1 MSPLL
6 LFIIILAYFS
16 LLMLISYF
24 ASRHIR
30 DTTFFDGDRA
40 SPWFLVAFGMI
51 GSGISAVSLVSIPGN
66 VGNNNLY
73 YFQFILGT
81 IAGYLF
87 IAFVLTPIYY
97 RLKLVSIYTYL
108 KIRFGETTYKTGS
121 IFFLVSQSFGAAL
134 RLLISIKI
142 LQYAF
147 FDALHIPF
155 YITILVVLVL
165 IWLYTNK
172 SGIKTIV
179 WTDALQSLFLI
190 TVIVISIITIKQSL
204 NLSFSGMLSAI
215 AEHPYSKVFDW
226 ELHSGSNFYK
236 QFISGL
242 LITVAL
248 VGLDQSMMQKTLTV
262 SNAKGARKNV
272 LTFSFFIAFAQTLFL
287 ALGVLIYIYAERNGV
302 TLLREN
308 GLLVKTDELYP
319 LLTLNH
325 FGKIGAVAFLIGVI
339 ASTFASIDSCI
350 AALTTAFSYDFM
362 DIENRPHDEKKR
374 IKNRVLIGVNIV
386 MLIIVISFWNSKGAI
401 INTIFKIAG
410 YTYGPLLGLYMTGL
424 FSKIR
429 FKERWVPV
437 ACVSAALITWL
448 LNGCFISSFGFD
460 FGFMNIFVNALLTII
475 FLYIIKETPDPAF
488 PPSAS
493 SGQAHGGR

>member
-1 MSPLL
+1 MV
-6 LFIIILAYFS
+6 
-16 LLMLISYF
+16 ISHF

-81 IAGYLF
+81 IVGYLF

-97 RLKLVSIYTYL
+97 KLKLVSIYTYL
-108 KIRFGETTYKTGS
+108 NIRFGNVSYKTGS
-121 IFFLVSQSFGAAL
+121 LFFLVSQSLGAAL
-134 RLLISIKI
+134 RLLLSIKI

-147 FDALHIPF
+147 FDALHIPYF
-155 YITILVVLVL
+155 ITIIIVLVL

-179 WTDALQSLFLI
+179 WTDALQSFFLV
-190 TVIVISIITIKQSL
+190 TVIIISILTIKNSL
-204 NLSFSGMLSAI
+204 DLSFTEMTKAI
-215 AEHPYSKVFDW
+215 VHHPNAKIFDW
-226 ELHSGSNFYK
+226 DMHSGSNFFK

-262 SNAKGARKNV
+262 KNSKDARKNV
-272 LTFSFFIAFAQTLFL
+272 LTFSFFIAFAQTMFL
-287 ALGVLIYIYAERNGV
+287 ALGILIYLYAERNGIN
-302 TLLREN
+302 LIKQN
-308 GLLVKTDELYP
+308 GHFINTDELYP
-319 LLTLNH
+319 LITLNY
-325 FGKIGAVAFLIGVI
+325 FGNIGAVAFLIGII

-362 DIENRPHDEKKR
+362 NIGDKPPEAKKK
-374 IKNRVLIGVNIV
+374 IKTLVLIGVNIV
-386 MLIIVISFWNSKGAI
+386 MFLIIMSFWNSKGAI
-401 INTIFKIAG
+401 INTIFKTAG
-410 YTYGPLLGLYMTGL
+410 YTYGPILGLYLTGL
-424 FSKIR
+424 FSKIKFR
-429 FKERWVPV
+429 EKWVPV
-437 ACVSAALITWL
+437 ACASAAIMTWL
-448 LNGCFISSFGFD
+448 LNGYFIRAFNFD
-460 FGFMNIFVNALLTII
+460 FGFMNIFVNAVLTIL
-475 FLYIIKETPDPAF
+475 FLCIIKKKE
-488 PPSAS
+488 
-493 SGQAHGGR
+493 

>member
-1 MSPLL
+1 MV
-6 LFIIILAYFS
+6 
-16 LLMLISYF
+16 ISQI

-81 IAGYLF
+81 IVGYLF
-87 IAFVLTPIYY
+87 IAFVLTPIYFK
-97 RLKLVSIYTYL
+97 LKLVSIYTYL
-108 KIRFGETTYKTGS
+108 NFRFGNVTYKTGS
-121 IFFLVSQSFGAAL
+121 LFFLVSQSFGAAL
-134 RLLISIKI
+134 RLLLSIKI

-147 FDALHIPF
+147 FDALHIPYF
-155 YITILVVLVL
+155 VTIIVVLIL

-190 TVIVISIITIKQSL
+190 TVIVISILTIKNSL
-204 NLSFSGMLSAI
+204 NFSLSEMAKTI
-215 AEHPYSKVFDW
+215 VHHPYAKLFDW
-226 ELHSGSNFYK
+226 DIHSGSNFFK

-242 LITVAL
+242 LITIAL

-262 SNAKGARKNV
+262 KNSKDAKKNV

-287 ALGVLIYIYAERNGV
+287 LLGVLIYLYAERHGIKLASQNGHFV
-302 TLLREN
+302 N
-308 GLLVKTDELYP
+308 TDDLYP
-319 LLTLNH
+319 LLTLNY
-325 FGKIGAVAFLIGVI
+325 FGKIGAIAFLIGVI

-362 DIENRPHDEKKR
+362 NIENQPHEARIK
-374 IKNRVLIGVNIV
+374 IKNRVLLGVNIV
-386 MLIIVISFWNSKGAI
+386 IFLIVMSFWNSKGAI

-410 YTYGPLLGLYMTGL
+410 YTYGPILGLYLTGL
-424 FSKIR
+424 FSRIKFR
-429 FKERWVPV
+429 EKWVPV
-437 ACVSAALITWL
+437 VCVSAAFVTWV
-448 LNGCFISSFGFD
+448 LNEYFIRTFRFD
-460 FGFMNIFVNALLTII
+460 FGFMNIFVNALLTVLLLI
-475 FLYIIKETPDPAF
+475 IIKKKD
-488 PPSAS
+488 
-493 SGQAHGGR
+493 

>member
-6 LFIIILAYFS
+6 LFIIILCYFS
-16 LLMLISYF
+16 VLMVISHF

-81 IAGYLF
+81 IVGYLF

-97 RLKLVSIYTYL
+97 KLKLVSIYTYL
-108 KIRFGETTYKTGS
+108 NIRFGNVSYKTGS
-121 IFFLVSQSFGAAL
+121 LFFLVSQSFGAAL
-134 RLLISIKI
+134 RLLLSIKI

-147 FDALHIPF
+147 FDALHTPYF
-155 YITILVVLVL
+155 VTIIVVLVL

-190 TVIVISIITIKQSL
+190 TVIVISILAIKHSL
-204 NLSFSGMLSAI
+204 NLSLTEMTAAI
-215 AEHPYSKVFDW
+215 VHHPYTRIFDW
-226 ELHSGSNFYK
+226 NIHSGSNFFK
-236 QFISGL
+236 QFVSGL

-262 SNAKGARKNV
+262 RNSKDARKNV

-287 ALGVLIYIYAERNGV
+287 ALGVLIYIYAERSGINLIKQDGHFV
-302 TLLREN
+302 N
-308 GLLVKTDELYP
+308 TDELYP
-319 LLTLNH
+319 LLTLNY
-325 FGKIGAVAFLIGVI
+325 FGKIGAVAFLIGIV

-362 DIENRPHDEKKR
+362 DIENKTPEAKKK
-374 IKNRVLIGVNIV
+374 IKTWVLIGVNIV
-386 MLIIVISFWNSKGAI
+386 MFLIVMSFWNSKGAI
-401 INTIFKIAG
+401 INTIFKTAG
-410 YTYGPLLGLYMTGL
+410 YTYGPILGLYLTGL
-424 FSKIR
+424 FTKIK
-429 FKERWVPV
+429 FKEKWVPV
-437 ACVSAALITWL
+437 ACVSAAIITWL
-448 LNGCFISSFGFD
+448 LNGYFIRTFNFD
-460 FGFMNIFVNALLTII
+460 FGFMNIFVNALLTVI
-475 FLYIIKETPDPAF
+475 FLYFIKKKV
-488 PPSAS
+488 
-493 SGQAHGGR
+493 

>member
-1 MSPLL
+1 MV
-6 LFIIILAYFS
+6 
-16 LLMLISYF
+16 ISHF
-24 ASRHIR
+24 ASRHIK
-30 DTTFFDGDRA
+30 DTTFFDGDRE

-81 IAGYLF
+81 IVGYLF

-108 KIRFGETTYKTGS
+108 NIRFGNVTYKTGS
-121 IFFLVSQSFGAAL
+121 LFFLVSQSFGAAL
-134 RLLISIKI
+134 RLLLSIKI

-147 FDALHIPF
+147 FDALHIPYF
-155 YITILVVLVL
+155 VTIIVVLVL

-190 TVIVISIITIKQSL
+190 TVIVISIVTIKNSFGF
-204 NLSFSGMLSAI
+204 SFSEMAKTI
-215 AEHPYSKVFDW
+215 VHHPYAKVFDW
-226 ELHSGSNFYK
+226 NLHSGSNFFK

-262 SNAKGARKNV
+262 KNAKDARKNV

-287 ALGVLIYIYAERNGV
+287 GLGVLIYIYAESNGISL
-302 TLLREN
+302 TRLN
-308 GLLVKTDELYP
+308 GQLVNTDELYP
-319 LLTLNH
+319 VLTLNN
-325 FGKIGAVAFLIGVI
+325 FGKIGAIAFLIGVI

-362 DIENRPHDEKKR
+362 NIENHPHEAKKENKKWCLAR
-374 IKNRVLIGVNIV
+374 CKYCHVFHSNVVL
-386 MLIIVISFWNSKGAI
+386 
-401 INTIFKIAG
+401 
-410 YTYGPLLGLYMTGL
+410 
-424 FSKIR
+424 
-429 FKERWVPV
+429 E
-437 ACVSAALITWL
+437 
-448 LNGCFISSFGFD
+448 
-460 FGFMNIFVNALLTII
+460 
-475 FLYIIKETPDPAF
+475 
-488 PPSAS
+488 
-493 SGQAHGGR
+493 Q

>member
-1 MSPLL
+1 MSPLSL
-6 LFIIILAYFS
+6 LVVILGYFS
-16 LLMLISYF
+16 LLMVISFF
-24 ASRHIR
+24 ASRRIH

-81 IAGYLF
+81 IVGYLF

-108 KIRFGETTYKTGS
+108 NLRFGNVTYKTGS
-121 IFFLVSQSFGAAL
+121 LFFLVSQSFGAAL
-134 RLLISIKI
+134 RLLLSIKI

-147 FDALHIPF
+147 FDSLNIPHF
-155 YITILVVLVL
+155 ITIIVVLVL

-179 WTDALQSLFLI
+179 WTDALQSAFLI
-190 TVIVISIITIKQSL
+190 SVIIISILSIKNSL
-204 NLSFSGMLSAI
+204 GLSFTEMTASVAH
-215 AEHPYSKVFDW
+215 HPYAKIFDW
-226 ELHSGSNFYK
+226 NMHSGSNFFK

-262 SNAKGARKNV
+262 RNMKDAKKNV
-272 LTFSFFIAFAQTLFL
+272 LTFSFFIAFAQSLFL
-287 ALGVLIYIYAERNGV
+287 ALGVLIYMYAEKNGV
-302 TLLREN
+302 SLAKQN
-308 GLLVKTDELYP
+308 GTFINTDDLYP
-319 LLTLNH
+319 LLTLNY

-350 AALTTAFSYDFM
+350 TALTTAFSYDFM
-362 DIENRPHDEKKR
+362 NIANKTHEARKR
-374 IKNRVLIGVNIV
+374 IKTAVLLGVNVV
-386 MLIIVISFWNSKGAI
+386 MFIIVLSFWNSKGAI
-401 INTIFKIAG
+401 INTIFKTAG
-410 YTYGPLLGLYMTGL
+410 YTYGPILGLYLTGL
-424 FSKIR
+424 FTKIK
-429 FKERWVPV
+429 FMERLVPF
-437 ACVSAALITWL
+437 ACVAAAAVTWF
-448 LNGCFISSFGFD
+448 LNAYFIRVLDFD
-460 FGFMNIFVNALLTII
+460 FGFMNIFVNALLTIM
-475 FLYIIKETPDPAF
+475 FLVLIRKRNARAQERYFNTNN
-488 PPSAS
+488 
-493 SGQAHGGR
+493 

>member
-6 LFIIILAYFS
+6 LFLIILAYFS
-16 LLMLISYF
+16 ILMVISQI
-24 ASRHIR
+24 ASRHVH
-30 DTTFFDGDRA
+30 DTTFFDGDRK

-81 IAGYLF
+81 IVGYLF

-97 RLKLVSIYTYL
+97 KLKLVSIYTYL
-108 KIRFGETTYKTGS
+108 NIRFGNVTYKTGS
-121 IFFLVSQSFGAAL
+121 LFFLVSQSFGAAL
-134 RLLISIKI
+134 RLLLSIKI

-147 FDALHIPF
+147 FDALHIPYF
-155 YITILVVLVL
+155 VTIVVVLIL

-190 TVIVISIITIKQSL
+190 TVIIVSIVTIKNSL
-204 NLSFSGMLSAI
+204 GISFSEMVQTI
-215 AEHPYSKVFDW
+215 TNHQYSKVFDW
-226 ELHSGSNFYK
+226 NFASGSNFFK

-262 SNAKGARKNV
+262 KNAVDAKKNV

-287 ALGVLIYIYAERNGV
+287 GLGILIYIYAEQKGIFLATQNGQFV
-302 TLLREN
+302 NTD
-308 GLLVKTDELYP
+308 GLFP
-319 LLTLNH
+319 LLTLNYL
-325 FGKIGAVAFLIGVI
+325 GQIGAIAFLIGVI

-362 DIENRPHDEKKR
+362 DIENQKYEAKKK
-374 IKNRVLIGVNIV
+374 IKNRVLLGVNIV
-386 MLIIVISFWNSKGAI
+386 MFLIVMAFWNSKGAI

-410 YTYGPLLGLYMTGL
+410 YTYGPILGLYLTGL
-424 FSKIR
+424 FSKIK
-429 FKERWVPV
+429 FKEKLVPV
-437 ACVSAALITWL
+437 ACLGAALSTWL
-448 LNGCFISSFGFD
+448 LNEYFIQAFQFD
-460 FGFMNIFVNALLTII
+460 FGFMNIFVNAVLTIL
-475 FLYIIKETPDPAF
+475 FLIIIKRK
-488 PPSAS
+488 S
-493 SGQAHGGR
+493 

>member
-1 MSPLL
+1 MV
-6 LFIIILAYFS
+6 
-16 LLMLISYF
+16 ISHF
-24 ASRHIR
+24 ASRHIH

-81 IAGYLF
+81 IVGYLF

-97 RLKLVSIYTYL
+97 KLKLVSIYTYL
-108 KIRFGETTYKTGS
+108 KIRFGNVSYKTGS
-121 IFFLVSQSFGAAL
+121 LFFLVSQSFGAAL
-134 RLLISIKI
+134 RLLLSIKI

-147 FDALHIPF
+147 FDALHTPYF
-155 YITILVVLVL
+155 VTIIVVLIL

-190 TVIVISIITIKQSL
+190 TVIVISIIAVKNSL
-204 NLSFSGMLSAI
+204 NLSTSEMTKAI
-215 AEHPYSKVFDW
+215 VHHPYARIFDW
-226 ELHSGSNFYK
+226 DIHSGSNFFK

-262 SNAKGARKNV
+262 KSSKDARKNV
-272 LTFSFFIAFAQTLFL
+272 LTFSFFIAFAQTMFL
-287 ALGVLIYIYAERNGV
+287 ALGVLIYLYAERNGIN
-302 TLLREN
+302 LIKQN
-308 GLLVKTDELYP
+308 GHFVNTDELYP
-319 LLTLNH
+319 LLTLNY
-325 FGKIGAVAFLIGVI
+325 FGIIGAVAFLIGIV

-362 DIENRPHDEKKR
+362 DIGNKPPEAKR
-374 IKNRVLIGVNIV
+374 KIKTWVLIGVNIV
-386 MLIIVISFWNSKGAI
+386 MFLIVMSFWNSKGAI
-401 INTIFKIAG
+401 INTIFKTAG
-410 YTYGPLLGLYMTGL
+410 YTYGPILGLYLTGL
-424 FSKIR
+424 FSNIK
-429 FKERWVPV
+429 FKEKWVPL
-437 ACVSAALITWL
+437 ACVSAAILTWL
-448 LNGCFISSFGFD
+448 LNGYFIRVFNFD
-460 FGFMNIFVNALLTII
+460 FGFMNIFVNALLTIT
-475 FLYIIKETPDPAF
+475 FLFIIKKKK
-488 PPSAS
+488 
-493 SGQAHGGR
+493 

>member
-6 LFIIILAYFS
+6 LFIIILCYFS
-16 LLMLISYF
+16 LLMVISYF

-81 IAGYLF
+81 IVGYLF

-97 RLKLVSIYTYL
+97 KLKLVSIYTYL
-108 KIRFGETTYKTGS
+108 NIRFGNVSYKTGS
-121 IFFLVSQSFGAAL
+121 LFFLVSQSFGAAL
-134 RLLISIKI
+134 RLLLSIKI

-147 FDALHIPF
+147 FDALHTPYF
-155 YITILVVLVL
+155 VTIIIVLIL

-190 TVIVISIITIKQSL
+190 TVIVISILVIRNSL
-204 NLSFSGMLSAI
+204 DLSFTEMTKAI
-215 AEHPYSKVFDW
+215 VHHPNAKVFDW
-226 ELHSGSNFYK
+226 DMHSGSNFFK
-236 QFISGL
+236 QFVSGL

-262 SNAKGARKNV
+262 KNLKDARKNV
-272 LTFSFFIAFAQTLFL
+272 LTFSFFIAFAQTMFL
-287 ALGVLIYIYAERNGV
+287 ALGILIYLYAERNGIN
-302 TLLREN
+302 LIKQDGHFIN
-308 GLLVKTDELYP
+308 TDELYP
-319 LLTLNH
+319 LLTLNY
-325 FGKIGAVAFLIGVI
+325 FGKIGAIAFLVGIV

-362 DIENRPHDEKKR
+362 NIENKPSEVKKK
-374 IKNRVLIGVNIV
+374 IKTKVLIGVNIV
-386 MLIIVISFWNSKGAI
+386 MFLIVMSFWNSKGAI
-401 INTIFKIAG
+401 INTIFKTAG
-410 YTYGPLLGLYMTGL
+410 YTYGPILGLYLTGL
-424 FSKIR
+424 FSKIKFR
-429 FKERWVPV
+429 EKLVPV
-437 ACVSAALITWL
+437 ACVSAALLTWL
-448 LNGCFISSFGFD
+448 LNGYFIRVFNFD
-460 FGFMNIFVNALLTII
+460 FGFMNIFVNAVLTVL
-475 FLYIIKETPDPAF
+475 FLIIIKKKT
-488 PPSAS
+488 
-493 SGQAHGGR
+493 

>member
-6 LFIIILAYFS
+6 LFVIILAYFS
-16 LLMLISYF
+16 LLMLISTI
-24 ASRHIR
+24 ASRKVK
-30 DTTFFDGDRA
+30 DTTFFDGDRK

-73 YFQFILGT
+73 YLQFILGT
-81 IAGYLF
+81 IVGYLF

-108 KIRFGETTYKTGS
+108 NIRFGNITYKTGS
-121 IFFLVSQSFGAAL
+121 LFFLVSQSFGAAL
-134 RLLISIKI
+134 RLLLSIKI

-147 FDALHIPF
+147 FDALHIPYF
-155 YITILVVLVL
+155 VTIIVVLIL

-190 TVIVISIITIKQSL
+190 SVIVISIITIKNSL
-204 NLSFSGMLSAI
+204 GFSLGEMAKTIIS
-215 AEHPYSKVFDW
+215 HPYAKVFDW
-226 ELHSGSNFYK
+226 DMHSGSNFFK

-262 SNAKGARKNV
+262 KNSKDAKKNV

-287 ALGVLIYIYAERNGV
+287 GLGVLIYIYAERYGITIEKLNGQFV
-302 TLLREN
+302 N
-308 GLLVKTDELYP
+308 TDGLYP
-319 LLTLNH
+319 LLTLNY
-325 FGKIGAVAFLIGVI
+325 FGKIGAIAFLIGVI

-362 DIENRPHDEKKR
+362 DIENQSHESKTR
-374 IKNRVLIGVNIV
+374 IKNRVLLGVNIV
-386 MLIIVISFWNSKGAI
+386 MFFIVMSFWNSQGAI

-410 YTYGPLLGLYMTGL
+410 YTYGPILGLYMLGL
-424 FSKIR
+424 FSKIKM
-429 FKERWVPV
+429 KENLVPV
-437 ACVSAALITWL
+437 ACLSAALITWL
-448 LNGCFISSFGFD
+448 LNMFFIRQFHFD
-460 FGFMNIFVNALLTII
+460 FGFMNIFVNALLTIL
-475 FLYIIKETPDPAF
+475 FLIIIKKK
-488 PPSAS
+488 
-493 SGQAHGGR
+493 

>member
-6 LFIIILAYFS
+6 LFIIILCYFS
-16 LLMLISYF
+16 LLMVISHF

-81 IAGYLF
+81 IVGYLF

-97 RLKLVSIYTYL
+97 KLKLVSIYTYL
-108 KIRFGETTYKTGS
+108 NIRFGNVSYKTGS
-121 IFFLVSQSFGAAL
+121 LFFLVSQSFGAAL
-134 RLLISIKI
+134 RLLLSIKI

-147 FDALHIPF
+147 FDALHTPYF
-155 YITILVVLVL
+155 VTIIIVLLL

-190 TVIVISIITIKQSL
+190 TVIVISILVIRNSL
-204 NLSFSGMLSAI
+204 DLSFTEMTKAI
-215 AEHPYSKVFDW
+215 VHHPNAKVFDW
-226 ELHSGSNFYK
+226 DMHSGSNFFK
-236 QFISGL
+236 QFVSGL

-262 SNAKGARKNV
+262 KNFKDARKNV
-272 LTFSFFIAFAQTLFL
+272 LTFSFFIAFAQTMFL
-287 ALGVLIYIYAERNGV
+287 ALGILIYLYAERNGIN
-302 TLLREN
+302 LIKQDGHFIN
-308 GLLVKTDELYP
+308 TDELYP
-319 LLTLNH
+319 LLTLNY
-325 FGKIGAVAFLIGVI
+325 FGKIGAIAFLIGIV

-362 DIENRPHDEKKR
+362 NIENKPSEVKKK
-374 IKNRVLIGVNIV
+374 IKTRVLIGVNIV
-386 MLIIVISFWNSKGAI
+386 MFLIVMSFWNSKGAI
-401 INTIFKIAG
+401 INTIFKTAG
-410 YTYGPLLGLYMTGL
+410 YTYGPILGLYLTGL
-424 FSKIR
+424 FSKIKFR
-429 FKERWVPV
+429 EKWVPV
-437 ACVSAALITWL
+437 ACVSAAVLTWL
-448 LNGCFISSFGFD
+448 LNGYFIRVFNFD
-460 FGFMNIFVNALLTII
+460 FGFMNIFVNAVLTVL
-475 FLYIIKETPDPAF
+475 FLIIIKKKT
-488 PPSAS
+488 
-493 SGQAHGGR
+493 

>member
-16 LLMLISYF
+16 LLMLISTI
-24 ASRHIR
+24 ASRHVR
-30 DTTFFDGDRA
+30 DTTFFDGDRK

-73 YFQFILGT
+73 YLQFILGT
-81 IAGYLF
+81 IVGYLF

-108 KIRFGETTYKTGS
+108 NIRFGNITYKTGS
-121 IFFLVSQSFGAAL
+121 LFFLVSQSFGAAL
-134 RLLISIKI
+134 RLLLSIKI

-147 FDALHIPF
+147 FDALHIPYF
-155 YITILVVLVL
+155 VTIIVVLIL

-190 TVIVISIITIKQSL
+190 SVIVISIITIKNSL
-204 NLSFSGMLSAI
+204 GFSL
-215 AEHPYSKVFDW
+215 AEMAKTIISHPYAKVFDW
-226 ELHSGSNFYK
+226 NMHSGSNFFK

-262 SNAKGARKNV
+262 KNSKDAKKNV

-287 ALGVLIYIYAERNGV
+287 GLGVLIYIYAERYGITIKKLNGQFV
-302 TLLREN
+302 N
-308 GLLVKTDELYP
+308 TDGLYP
-319 LLTLNH
+319 LLTLNY
-325 FGKIGAVAFLIGVI
+325 FGKIGAIAFLIGVI

-350 AALTTAFSYDFM
+350 AALTTAFSYDFL
-362 DIENRPHDEKKR
+362 DIENKPHESKNR
-374 IKNRVLIGVNIV
+374 IKNRVLLGVNIV
-386 MLIIVISFWNSKGAI
+386 MFFIVMSFWNSQGAI

-410 YTYGPLLGLYMTGL
+410 YTYGPILGLYLTGL
-424 FSKIR
+424 FSKIKM
-429 FKERWVPV
+429 KEKLVPI
-437 ACVSAALITWL
+437 ACLSAALITWL
-448 LNGCFISSFGFD
+448 LNMFFIRQFHFD
-460 FGFMNIFVNALLTII
+460 FGFMNIFVNALLTVL
-475 FLYIIKETPDPAF
+475 FLIIIK
-488 PPSAS
+488 
-493 SGQAHGGR
+493 RK